1 MNRQL
6 FIWKF
11 STRIINTHSEF
22 FAPEWVCRRD
32 DIHES
37 PKTLC
42 NKTIWLVMMDRKR
55 SYLFGHLV
63 VEKIEKAKNGDERY
77 ILTTDPRGS
86 FRVLPRDKDEWQK
99 WALPRNG
106 AGGIVTVSDSVIK
119 QIHNLLKDNI
129 DLPIRQ
135 STKQKINIRAGNVE
149 REYLRVLGE
158 NFYGDLA
165 RRQSH
170 SITPYAALFD
180 SDSQTNSTLL
190 EMDARILHILRNGF
204 CEPLRARAAPFV
216 DTELRPADES
226 KMFARDFVAGGTRKF
241 SMDKTKKA
249 EETHQQITRELC
261 GVLRSHDLCP
271 LYSRSIDLAVC
282 VQKKLFIFEIKSAN
296 EKNFEN
302 QARGGIIQILEYKL
316 AMDGLKNKASP
327 VLVISSISSP
337 AREEYIRTLAK
348 SVGVAMV
355 SHNPSPSEKFLGLD
369 DLLC

>member
-1 MNRQL
+1 MTDGR
-6 FIWKF
+6 
-11 STRIINTHSEF
+11 
-22 FAPEWVCRRD
+22 
-32 DIHES
+32 
-37 PKTLC
+37 
-42 NKTIWLVMMDRKR
+42 R

-63 VEKIEKAKNGDERY
+63 AEKIERAKNGDGRY
-77 ILTTDPRGS
+77 ILTADSRVS
-86 FRVLPRDKDEWQK
+86 FRILPHDKDEWRE
-99 WALPRNG
+99 WELPRNG
-106 AGGIVTVSDSVIK
+106 ANGIVAASDSFIV
-119 QIHNLLKDNI
+119 QIRKMLENNTRSPYSRRK
-129 DLPIRQ
+129 RAE
-135 STKQKINIRAGNVE
+135 KKITLRAGNVE
-149 REYLRVLGE
+149 GKYLLALGA
-158 NFYGDLA
+158 NFYGDLTWE
-165 RRQSH
+165 RDRD
-170 SITPYAALFD
+170 ITPYAALFD
-180 SDSQTNSTLL
+180 SDSQTNSIFL
-190 EMDARILHILRNGF
+190 EMDARILHILQKGF
-204 CEPLRARAAPFV
+204 CKPLRARAAPFV
-216 DTELRPADES
+216 DTTLRPADES
-226 KMFARDFVAGGTRKF
+226 KMFARDFVAGGTREF

-355 SHNPSPSEKFLGLD
+355 SHNPSPSEKFSGLE

>member
-1 MNRQL
+1 MRELSN
-6 FIWKF
+6 I
-11 STRIINTHSEF
+11 
-22 FAPEWVCRRD
+22 
-32 DIHES
+32 
-37 PKTLC
+37 LC
-42 NKTIWLVMMDRKR
+42 GKTIWLVMTNERR

-63 VEKIEKAKNGDERY
+63 VEKIEKAKNEDGRY
-77 ILTTDPRGS
+77 ILTADPRVS
-86 FRVLPRDKDEWQK
+86 FRVLPHNKDEWQE

-106 AGGIVTVSDSVIK
+106 VGGIAVASGAVIERIREMLEK
-119 QIHNLLKDNI
+119 NIHF
-129 DLPIRQ
+129 PISR
-135 STKQKINIRAGNVE
+135 SREKRKIHARMRDVEQK
-149 REYLRVLGE
+149 YLYALGE
-158 NFYGDLA
+158 NFYGDLT
-165 RRQSH
+165 RERNRD
-170 SITPYAALFD
+170 ITPYAALFD
-180 SDSQTNSTLL
+180 SDSRTNSTLL
-190 EMDARILHILRNGF
+190 EMDAQILHILRKGF
-204 CEPLRARAAPFV
+204 CKPLRARAAPFV
-216 DTELRPADES
+216 DTALRPADES

-261 GVLRSHDLCP
+261 GVLRSHGLCP